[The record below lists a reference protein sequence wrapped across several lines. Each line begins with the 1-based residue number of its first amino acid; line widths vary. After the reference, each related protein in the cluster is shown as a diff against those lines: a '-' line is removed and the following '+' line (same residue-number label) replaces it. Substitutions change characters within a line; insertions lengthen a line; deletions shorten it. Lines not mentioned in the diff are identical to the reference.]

1 MSSRR
6 PSPPA
11 WKQRSTR
18 LNTRIDPLSDCRRTG
33 ASTQS
38 GNDLQRGDAGKKAIS
53 DSPGDDEARE
63 SRDLQS
69 REVVTAT
76 WAPLTGHRL
85 ATVIYPADVRSYGT
99 TQPMRIAR
107 SVLVYV
113 FEVVQFLRLDSP
125 GRRIGIWGK
134 HERNAVPPAPTDL
147 RCQKFRV
154 DLVLVALQEAL
165 KSNYI
170 LLHHLVICRR
180 CPERAAVSAGATR
193 RSVKST
199 KSQ

>member
-113 FEVVQFLRLDSP
+113 FEVVQFLRLDPP
-125 GRRIGIWGK
+125 GGESVSGESTSGTPFLQRPQIFAA
-134 HERNAVPPAPTDL
+134 RNSGSIL
-147 RCQKFRV
+147 SLFLCRK
-154 DLVLVALQEAL
+154 L
-165 KSNYI
+165 SNQTTSCCII
-170 LLHHLVICRR
+170 LSSV
-180 CPERAAVSAGATR
+180 AAVLSALR
-193 RSVKST
+193 
-199 KSQ
+199 